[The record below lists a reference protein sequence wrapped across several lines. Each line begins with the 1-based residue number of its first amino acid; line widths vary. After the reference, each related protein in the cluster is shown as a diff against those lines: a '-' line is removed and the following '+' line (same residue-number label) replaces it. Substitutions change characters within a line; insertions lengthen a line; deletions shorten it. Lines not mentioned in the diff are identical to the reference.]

1 MIMNNNHANKAEMEW
16 ISLKKEATVFP
27 IYSMRKAW
35 DVLEK
40 EINFLS
46 ASADKPNN
54 DSIKQ
59 GRLDIGEI
67 TVLDPRLGN
76 LIHSLEYTRMSIE
89 GIQSP
94 PVSMIVDYIQA
105 CERVHWILDNYRKL
119 AS

>member
-1 MIMNNNHANKAEMEW
+1 MNNNHAKKAEKEW
-16 ISLKKEATVFP
+16 MSLKKEATVFP

-40 EINFLS
+40 EINYLS
-46 ASADKPNN
+46 ASSDKPNN
-54 DSIKQ
+54 DLIKQ
-59 GRLDIGEI
+59 GRLNIGEI
-67 TVLDPRLGN
+67 TVLDPRLGS

-119 AS
+119 AN

>member
-1 MIMNNNHANKAEMEW
+1 MNIIHAGKAQMEW
-16 ISLKKEATVFP
+16 AALKKEATVFP

-40 EINFLS
+40 EIQDLS
-46 ASADKPNN
+46 TYPNKADSQ
-54 DSIKQ
+54 SILLGKIDM
-59 GRLDIGEI
+59 GSI

-76 LIHSLEYTRMSIE
+76 LIHSLQYTKLSIE

-94 PVSMIVDYIQA
+94 PTSMIVDYIQA

>member
-1 MIMNNNHANKAEMEW
+1 MDNNHTGKAQMEW
-16 ISLKKEATVFP
+16 VSLKKEATVFP

-40 EINFLS
+40 EIDSLT
-46 ASADKPNN
+46 ASAVRPNH
-54 DSIKQ
+54 DSIRQ
-59 GRLDIGEI
+59 GKLDIGEI
-67 TVLDPRLGN
+67 TILDPRLGN
-76 LIHSLEYTRMSIE
+76 LIHSLEYTRLSIE

-94 PVSMIVDYIQA
+94 PTSMIVEYIQA

>member
-1 MIMNNNHANKAEMEW
+1 MDNNHASKTQMEW
-16 ISLKKEATVFP
+16 MSLKKEASVFP

-40 EINFLS
+40 EINSLTS
-46 ASADKPNN
+46 SNARPNN
-54 DSIKQ
+54 DAIRQ
-59 GRLDIGEI
+59 GKLDIGEI

-76 LIHSLEYTRMSIE
+76 LINSLEFTKLNIE

-94 PVSMIVDYIQA
+94 PVSMILEYIQA

>member
-1 MIMNNNHANKAEMEW
+1 MDTNQLKKASTEW
-16 ISLKKEATVFP
+16 ASLKKEATVFP

-40 EINFLS
+40 QLYGLS
-46 ASADKPNN
+46 TTPNNAIN

-59 GRLDIGEI
+59 GKIEMGKI

-76 LIHSLEYTRMSIE
+76 LIHSLEYTRLSIE
-89 GIQSP
+89 TIQSP
-94 PVSMIVDYIQA
+94 PVSMILEYIKA
-105 CERVHWILDNYRKL
+105 CERVHWIIDNYRKL

>member
-1 MIMNNNHANKAEMEW
+1 MDSNQVNKAQQEW
-16 ISLKKEATVFP
+16 GSLKKEATVFP

-40 EINFLS
+40 EINSLS
-46 ASADKPNN
+46 SDTNKPNN
-54 DSIKQ
+54 DSIRWGKI
-59 GRLDIGEI
+59 DIGDI

-76 LIHSLEYTRMSIE
+76 LILSLQYTKLSIE

-94 PVSMIVDYIQA
+94 PTSMIVEYIQA